1 MLTIILVLL
10 LLSLW
15 LFYYTDGHHK
25 QLLREGFPIE
35 ATVTDP
41 IILGSP
47 LGLPITNGL
56 LKPRFGVDAKVKGTN
71 TNTNFTTAINTNT
84 TTLSDSTKRRK
95 LDIDPMV
102 LAKHNA
108 SNIASLSTQV
118 KTLKDVDIRARQ
130 AAADVKALN
139 GRFNDLAPLRQ
150 QSLKNAADLSSLT
163 KDVAPL
169 IGLKQK
175 LAALTVKANLN
186 SIALLN
192 LGKTIRQF
200 QAQPINS
207 PNDLNKTLGT

>member
-25 QLLREGFPIE
+25 QLLREGLPYNECHTI
-35 ATVTDP
+35 TDV
-41 IILGSP
+41 
-47 LGLPITNGL
+47 N
-56 LKPRFGVDAKVKGTN
+56 
-71 TNTNFTTAINTNT
+71 
-84 TTLSDSTKRRK
+84 
-95 LDIDPMV
+95 
-102 LAKHNA
+102 
-108 SNIASLSTQV
+108 
-118 KTLKDVDIRARQ
+118 IRARQ

-175 LAALTVKANLN
+175 LADLTVKANLN
-186 SIALLN
+186 STALLN

-207 PNDLNKTLGT
+207 PDDLNKTLGT

>member
-1 MLTIILVLL
+1 MLIIILVLL

-35 ATVTDP
+35 ATITDP
-41 IILGSP
+41 IQLGMPGMGVSIGNS
-47 LGLPITNGL
+47 LT
-56 LKPRFGVDAKVKGTN
+56 KPEFGVAAT
-71 TNTNFTTAINTNT
+71 NTNT

-118 KTLKDVDIRARQ
+118 KTLTDVNVRVRQ

-163 KDVAPL
+163 KDVTPL

-175 LAALTVKANLN
+175 LADLMVKANLN
-186 SIALLN
+186 STALLN
-192 LGKTIRQF
+192 LGKTIGQF
-200 QAQPINS
+200 QAQSIKS
-207 PNDLNKTLGT
+207 PDDLNKTLGT